1 MLLKNKHILTLL
13 LVLFLAP
20 VATEAQKGKGKIS
33 DSELR
38 EAEFYFTEGEKYYI
52 LEDFAKALVLFQKS
66 LEIDPQNATVYYK
79 IAQVYAHGSDLEKA
93 LQNAKKALSLDGNNK
108 YFYILTADI
117 YTQMGNF
124 PKAAEVYED
133 MVSKIKKTEIY
144 LFELAALYLYQQR
157 YDDAIATYNKI
168 ETAYGLS
175 EEIAFQKQK
184 IYLQLNKLD
193 LAIKEGDKLI
203 DAFPEEE
210 GYVLKQA
217 EILIA
222 NDQFDEA
229 SKYLTKYLNEQPNS
243 SQSRLV
249 LSELKRRKG
258 DLEGALIDLTI
269 AFKNPELGAQNK
281 IQLLAEYRTELP
293 ADQLESFAFV
303 LADILIEVHP
313 DVADAH
319 TIYGDLL
326 QQAGK
331 SNLAKLQ
338 YSESLKIDQSN
349 FTVWQNIL
357 QLHFELNEIDSVIYN
372 SNRALELF
380 PNQGSL
386 YYFNGAAYLQ
396 EKKYEEAIFA
406 LEQGK
411 KLSSSNLTLL
421 SAYNSMLG
429 DAYNSTKEFA
439 KSDEAFEAALDFDP
453 NNYGIL
459 NNYSYYLSLRKAN
472 LEKAEKM
479 AFKVIQNN
487 PQNVTF
493 LDTYAWVLYTRG
505 KYKEAKKIMEKAI
518 AIGGVEAIHYEHY
531 GDILYKLGN
540 IDGAVTQWQIA
551 KGLDPKSELI
561 DKKIADRKLY
571 E

>member
-1 MLLKNKHILTLL
+1 MANS
-13 LVLFLAP
+13 
-20 VATEAQKGKGKIS
+20 QKGKNKSEIS
-33 DSELR
+33 ESKLR
-38 EAEFYFTEGEKYYI
+38 EAEYYFTEGEKYFI
-52 LEDFAKALVLFQKS
+52 LEDYAKALVLFQKS
-66 LEIDPQNATVYYK
+66 LDINPQNGTVYYK
-79 IAQVYAHGSDLEKA
+79 MAQVYAHGNDLEKA
-93 LQNAKKALSLDGNNK
+93 LENSKMAMSLDDTNK

-117 YTQMGNF
+117 YTQMSNF
-124 PKAAEVYED
+124 PKAAEVYEELIGK
-133 MVSKIKKTEIY
+133 VKKTEIY

-157 YDDAIATYNKI
+157 YDDAITTYNKI
-168 ETAYGLS
+168 ESAYGLS

-203 DAFPEEE
+203 SAFPDEENF
-210 GYVLKQA
+210 VLKQS

-222 NDQFDEA
+222 YEKYDEA
-229 SKYLTKYLNEQPNS
+229 SKYLNDYLKRNPER
-243 SQSRLV
+243 SQSRLI
-249 LSELKRRKG
+249 LAELKRKKG
-258 DLEGALIDLTI
+258 DLKGALADLTI
-269 AFKNPELGAQNK
+269 AFKNPELYAQNK

-293 ADQLESFAFV
+293 ANQLENFAFV
-303 LADILIEVHP
+303 LAKILVTVHS

-319 TIYGDLL
+319 TIYADLL

-331 SNLAKLQ
+331 TDSAKMQ
-338 YSESLKIDQSN
+338 YNESLKLDQSN
-349 FTVWQNIL
+349 FAVWQNVL
-357 QLHFELNEIDSVIYN
+357 QLHFELNEIDSVIDK

-380 PNQGSL
+380 PNQGAF
-386 YYFNGAAYLQ
+386 YYFNGAANLQ
-396 EKKYEEAIFA
+396 EKKYKEAIFA

-411 KLSSSNLTLL
+411 KLASSNLSLL

-429 DAYNSTKEFA
+429 DAYNSTQDYK
-439 KSDEAFEAALDFDP
+439 KSDAAFDAALDFDP
-453 NNYGIL
+453 NNYGLL
-459 NNYSYYLSLRKAN
+459 NNYSYYLALRKEN

-487 PQNVTF
+487 PENITF
-493 LDTYAWVLYTRG
+493 LDTYAWVLYSRE

-551 KGLDPKSELI
+551 KGMDPNAELI